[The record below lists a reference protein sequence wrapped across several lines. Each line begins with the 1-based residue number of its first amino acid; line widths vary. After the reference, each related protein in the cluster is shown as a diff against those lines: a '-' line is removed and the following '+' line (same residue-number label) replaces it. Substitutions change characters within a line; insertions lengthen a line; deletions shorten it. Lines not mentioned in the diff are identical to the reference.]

1 VSFCV
6 VIPARAAST
15 RLPDKPLL
23 DIAGL
28 PMVVRTANQA
38 RLSAARQVIIAT
50 DDVRIQH
57 AAQQHGH
64 TALMTDAAH
73 ASGTDRLAQVAHM
86 LGLEDNAVLVNVQG
100 DEPLIAPDC
109 INTVAALLA
118 QRPQAAIATCAAPIL
133 DARDLFNP
141 NVVKVVCDRQQRALY
156 FSRAPMPWAR
166 EAFAQN
172 TAALPPELPALH
184 HVGLYAYRAGFLKQF
199 TRLAPGELERV
210 EALEQLRAL
219 ENGHEIV
226 VARLDAKPRHG
237 VDTEEDLARVRQL
250 FAQDDL

>member
-28 PMVVRTANQA
+28 PMIVRTANQA
-38 RLSAARQVIIAT
+38 RRSNARQVLIAT
-50 DDVRIQH
+50 DDMRIQQT
-57 AAQQHGH
+57 AEKHGH
-64 TALMTDAAH
+64 TALMTDAHH
-73 ASGTDRLAQVAHM
+73 ASGTDRLAQVAQM
-86 LGLEDNAVLVNVQG
+86 LDLPDDAVLVNVQG
-100 DEPLIAPDC
+100 DEPLIAPAL
-109 INTVAALLA
+109 INTVADLLA
-118 QRPQAAIATCAAPIL
+118 QRPQATIATCAAPIL
-133 DARDLFNP
+133 DAQDLFNP

-166 EAFAQN
+166 EAFAQS

-184 HVGLYAYRAGFLKQF
+184 HVGLYAYRAGFLRQF
-199 TRLAPGELERV
+199 ARLAQGELERV

-226 VARLDAKPRHG
+226 VAALKSRPHHG
-237 VDTEEDLARVRQL
+237 VDTAEDLARVRQL